1 MIAIIQRVSA
11 AAVIADGVPAGKIEQ
26 GFLVLLGVRRD
37 DTEREAELLARK
49 TAALRVFCDEN
60 DKMNLALTDVGGG
73 ALVVSNF
80 TLCADTKKGNRPSFI
95 DAMPPEEADRLY
107 KYFCECLRQNG
118 VERVETGVFGADMK
132 INMSADGPITITLNT
147 DTWSK

>member
-11 AAVIADGVPAGKIEQ
+11 ASVIADGVPAGKIEQ
-26 GFLVLLGVRRD
+26 GFLVLLGVRRE

-95 DAMPPEEADRLY
+95 DAMSPEEADRLY

-118 VERVETGVFGADMK
+118 VERVETGVFGADMQ
-132 INMSADGPITITLNT
+132 INMAADGPITITLNT